1 MEKIKSWIRE
11 HHNFVIYF
19 TISCFITVLDVFV
32 SFVVEKGIS
41 VGFPAFTGA
50 ALIGNAAGVITGFIV
65 QYILCTRKIYA
76 GSNLRT
82 MMIFFLTWLL
92 NIGIAEGII
101 YVVRSLIFHNADGM
115 IYFLVGKG
123 VSIIIP
129 FFITYFLRKK
139 LIPEKTN

>member
-1 MEKIKSWIRE
+1 M
-11 HHNFVIYF
+11 
-19 TISCFITVLDVFV
+19 ISCFITVLDIVV
-32 SFVVEKGIS
+32 SFCVEKGIS
-41 VGFPAFTGA
+41 AGFPDFTGA
-50 ALIGNAAGVITGFIV
+50 ALIGNAAGVITGFIA
-65 QYILCTRKIYA
+65 QYILCIRKIYA

-82 MMIFFLTWLL
+82 MVIFFLTWLL

-123 VSIIIP
+123 VSIVIP

-139 LIPEKTN
+139 LIPEKNK